1 MSIPASIFTAAM
13 LFAAVT
19 APVARAQAPAPRFK
33 VLVIAELVDP
43 NNADSNEIHRP
54 YVEAAK
60 VWLARLAA
68 DSNFTVSYLE
78 SPNTITDATLASVDV
93 IWQMNYPPFRWNA
106 TAKAAL
112 EKYLKGGRGGWLGDH
127 HASLYGPAVTS
138 ETWPWFDDNLLG
150 GINYENYV
158 SHFASGVVRVEDR
171 AHPVLKN
178 VPASFPVST
187 EEWYTWDRSPRARV
201 HVLASVDESTYAFI
215 DSAQRGIRMG
225 DHPVVWTN
233 DRLAGRNLYVFMG
246 HHPKLF
252 ANAAYTTLLTSSIM
266 WLANKPASPSIF
278 VNQVAYDL
286 RGPKV
291 ALIQSDA
298 ALSRTATATV
308 IDDATSVAQ
317 MTVRLTDAGTVED
330 WTPGK
335 FYYRADFSALRRA
348 GTYRVRATIGGA
360 QVVSDAF
367 AVGADALA
375 KATIPSIV
383 DYYFRQR
390 ATSAEEWA
398 ADSAVQVNDGSKT
411 VDMRGG
417 WADASG
423 DISKY
428 FSHLAY
434 ANFLSPQQ
442 SPMVAWELADS
453 YERIPALLTANGA
466 REGMQAEALWGAD
479 YLYRAMA
486 PEGYFHMVVF
496 SFFSKNANDRRVVG
510 LLADSKTNNRWQAS
524 FRSGGGMAIAA
535 LARISRWKKNSPN
548 FTAQNY
554 LEAAEKAYAH
564 LLVNNT
570 AYDDD
575 GRENIID
582 DYCALMASTE
592 LWIAT
597 DSALYRDEARKRMH
611 NLAGRMTPAG
621 YFRADDASR
630 PFWHAADAGLPIVS
644 LVRYLDKETD
654 ASSRAAA
661 LGTIRK
667 ALDYELS
674 VTRRVGNP
682 FGYAR
687 QNFLYDG
694 VVTEGFFIPQI
705 NESGWWWQG
714 ENARLGSLA
723 AAAIL
728 GGRLVYPADGG
739 WGVKSELAQFAADQ
753 MAWIMGRNPFGVTFM
768 HGFGRNNPPVITA
781 LFGHGTNKGG
791 IANGVT
797 GRKGSGDGSG
807 IDWKTADGGNEWR
820 WIEQWIPHAG
830 WFLVAA
836 SAMAQPSVE
845 RARPNAHLPH

>member
-1 MSIPASIFTAAM
+1 MIATLIAVACGVAIAATS
-13 LFAAVT
+13 A
-19 APVARAQAPAPRFK
+19 APA
-33 VLVIAELVDP
+33 
-43 NNADSNEIHRP
+43 
-54 YVEAAK
+54 
-60 VWLARLAA
+60 
-68 DSNFTVSYLE
+68 
-78 SPNTITDATLASVDV
+78 
-93 IWQMNYPPFRWNA
+93 
-106 TAKAAL
+106 
-112 EKYLKGGRGGWLGDH
+112 
-127 HASLYGPAVTS
+127 
-138 ETWPWFDDNLLG
+138 
-150 GINYENYV
+150 
-158 SHFASGVVRVEDR
+158 
-171 AHPVLKN
+171 
-178 VPASFPVST
+178 
-187 EEWYTWDRSPRARV
+187 
-201 HVLASVDESTYAFI
+201 
-215 DSAQRGIRMG
+215 
-225 DHPVVWTN
+225 
-233 DRLAGRNLYVFMG
+233 
-246 HHPKLF
+246 
-252 ANAAYTTLLTSSIM
+252 
-266 WLANKPASPSIF
+266 IF

-291 ALIQSDA
+291 ALIQVDA
-298 ALSRTATATV
+298 ALSSSATATV
-308 IDDATSVAQ
+308 IDDATSVVQ
-317 MTVRLTDAGTVED
+317 MTVPLTNAGTVDD

-335 FYYRADFSALRRA
+335 FYYKADFSALHRA
-348 GTYRVRATIGGA
+348 GTYRVRASIGGT
-360 QVVSDAF
+360 QVTSETFTVDEN
-367 AVGADALA
+367 ALA
-375 KATIPSIV
+375 RATIPSIV
-383 DYYFRQR
+383 HYYFRQR

-398 ADSAVQVNDGSKT
+398 ADSAVLVNDGSKT
-411 VDMRGG
+411 VNMRGG
-417 WADASG
+417 WTDASG

-453 YERIPALLTANGA
+453 YERIPALLTS
-466 REGMQAEALWGAD
+466 EGVKENMQAEALWGAD

-496 SFFSKNANDRRVVG
+496 SFFSKNPNDRRIVG

-535 LARISRWKKNSPN
+535 LARISQWKKNGTY

-554 LEAAEKAYAH
+554 LDGAKKAYAH
-564 LLVNNT
+564 LLINNT

-575 GRENIID
+575 GKENIID

-611 NLAGRMTPAG
+611 NLAGRMTPEG
-621 YFRADDASR
+621 YFRANDGNR
-630 PFWHAADAGLPIVS
+630 PFWHATDAGLPIVS

-654 ASSRAAA
+654 ATSRTIA

-667 ALDYELS
+667 ALDYELN

-687 QNFLYDG
+687 QNFLYNG
-694 VVTEGFFIPQI
+694 AVTEGFFIPQT

-728 GGRLVYPADGG
+728 GGRLVYPADNG
-739 WGVKSELAQFAADQ
+739 WGVKRELAEFASNQ
-753 MAWIMGRNPFGVTFM
+753 TAWIMGRNPFSVTFM
-768 HGFGRNNPPVITA
+768 HGFGKNNPPVISA

-797 GRKGSGDGSG
+797 GRKGNGDGSG

-820 WIEQWIPHAG
+820 WIEQWIPHSG

-836 SAMAQPSVE
+836 SAMAQAPVVQGSGK
-845 RARPNAHLPH
+845 RGL

>member
-1 MSIPASIFTAAM
+1 MIAHVPVLLKAAAFG
-13 LFAAVT
+13 LGLAARS
-19 APVARAQAPAPRFK
+19 AAPA
-33 VLVIAELVDP
+33 
-43 NNADSNEIHRP
+43 
-54 YVEAAK
+54 
-60 VWLARLAA
+60 
-68 DSNFTVSYLE
+68 
-78 SPNTITDATLASVDV
+78 
-93 IWQMNYPPFRWNA
+93 
-106 TAKAAL
+106 
-112 EKYLKGGRGGWLGDH
+112 
-127 HASLYGPAVTS
+127 
-138 ETWPWFDDNLLG
+138 
-150 GINYENYV
+150 
-158 SHFASGVVRVEDR
+158 
-171 AHPVLKN
+171 
-178 VPASFPVST
+178 
-187 EEWYTWDRSPRARV
+187 
-201 HVLASVDESTYAFI
+201 
-215 DSAQRGIRMG
+215 
-225 DHPVVWTN
+225 
-233 DRLAGRNLYVFMG
+233 
-246 HHPKLF
+246 
-252 ANAAYTTLLTSSIM
+252 
-266 WLANKPASPSIF
+266 IF

-291 ALIQSDA
+291 ALIQADA
-298 ALSRTATATV
+298 ALPNTVTASV
-308 IDDATSVAQ
+308 IDDATSAVQ
-317 MTVRLTDAGTVED
+317 MTVRLTDAGRIDE

-335 FYYRADFSALRRA
+335 FYYKADFSALRKA
-348 GTYRVRATIGGA
+348 GNYRVRATIAGTEFT
-360 QVVSDAF
+360 SDAF
-367 AVGADALA
+367 VVGENALA

-383 DYYFRQR
+383 HYYFRQR

-398 ADSAVQVNDGSKT
+398 ADSAVRVNDGSKT

-417 WADASG
+417 WTDASG

-453 YERIPALLTANGA
+453 YERIPALLTA
-466 REGMQAEALWGAD
+466 EGVKDDMQAEALWGAD

-496 SFFSKNANDRRVVG
+496 SFFSKNANDRRIVG

-535 LARISRWKKNSPN
+535 LARISQWKKNGTF
-548 FTAQNY
+548 FTARNY
-554 LEAAEKAYAH
+554 LDAAKKAYAH

-575 GRENIID
+575 GKENIID

-597 DSALYRDEARKRMH
+597 DSALYRDEARKRMN
-611 NLAGRMTPAG
+611 NLAGRMTPEG
-621 YFRADDASR
+621 YFRANDANR
-630 PFWHAADAGLPIVS
+630 PFWHAGDAGLPIVS

-654 ASSRAAA
+654 AASRATA
-661 LGTIRK
+661 LATIRK
-667 ALDYELS
+667 ALDYELN

-687 QNFLYDG
+687 QSFLYDG
-694 VVTEGFFIPQI
+694 AVREGFFIPQT

-728 GGRLVYPADGG
+728 AGRLVYPADNG
-739 WGVKSELAQFAADQ
+739 WGVKRELAEFASNQ
-753 MAWIMGRNPFGVTFM
+753 TAWIMGRNPYGVTFM
-768 HGFGRNNPPVITA
+768 HGFGKNNPPVITA

-797 GRKGSGDGSG
+797 GKKGSGDGSG
-807 IDWKTADGGNEWR
+807 IDWKTTDGGNEWR
-820 WIEQWIPHAG
+820 WIEQWIPHSG

-836 SAMAQPSVE
+836 SAMAQAP
-845 RARPNAHLPH
+845 